1 MTRQEFDEAA
11 RRYREELFRLY
22 AARQLD
28 PPPKPAA
35 PVPEAVPVSVPEPRA
50 DIPEPTAQPE
60 PRVDIP
66 EQTAQPEPPA
76 DIPEQTAQPEPAP
89 DNPEPPADIPEP
101 PMPQDTADIAAEPT
115 ADSAPEMP
123 EASGMSPEDTAV
135 KPETGGGILV
145 HVRTAGG
152 ARPVPGATVLI
163 TQLRGADT
171 VLIALQLTDACGDT
185 QEVQVPA
192 PPSQSHQQFPPY
204 ASYDITVHAEGYY
217 RESSTDVPVFEGVV
231 SVQSFDLIPLPAGQ
245 TDSLTGA
252 QTFYNNMPRP

>member
-35 PVPEAVPVSVPEPRA
+35 PVQQPATESVPVSVPEPV
-50 DIPEPTAQPE
+50 IQPE
-60 PRVDIP
+60 PQRDIP
-66 EQTAQPEPPA
+66 EQVPQN
-76 DIPEQTAQPEPAP
+76 IPEDT
-89 DNPEPPADIPEP
+89 
-101 PMPQDTADIAAEPT
+101 MPQETAVIEPE
-115 ADSAPEMP
+115 PEMP
-123 EASGMSPEDTAV
+123 TEPEAEPEDTAV

-163 TQLRGADT
+163 TQQQGADT
-171 VLIALQLTDACGDT
+171 ELIALLLTDACGDT
-185 QEVQVPA
+185 EEVRVPA
-192 PPSQSHQQFPPY
+192 PPSQSDQQFPPY

-217 RESSTDVPVFEGVV
+217 RENSADVPVFEGVV

-245 TDSLTGA
+245 TDTLAGA
-252 QTFYNNMPRP
+252 QTFYNHMPRE